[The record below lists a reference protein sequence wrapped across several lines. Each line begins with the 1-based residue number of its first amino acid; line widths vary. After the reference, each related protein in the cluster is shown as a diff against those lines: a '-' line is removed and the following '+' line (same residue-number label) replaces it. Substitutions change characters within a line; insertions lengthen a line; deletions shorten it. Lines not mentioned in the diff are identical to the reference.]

1 MRLGNEHLDAI
12 LDQSGQILETQH
24 VDLRRRDLSRSRSRS
39 STGSDRLTGLEAE
52 TSSSEDEEEATA
64 GSENDDGFGDEM
76 AAPDIGETGDWYDG
90 DASSLSRAGTIEP
103 EESTLALLPD
113 GPRLTSEGADSDDED
128 ESYSR
133 AAVDEMGSSSRMRSR
148 SSSPVGLDVTDDAMG
163 DPVLSPLTLLPPA
176 RSPEVSD
183 LIPQEAQGPAST
195 HTHLGGRNGIFD
207 IVAVVEIHKDD
218 LIKGD
223 GEVVEDVQPVDA
235 VKSSKGLSTLE
246 NVDLPDS
253 IDDATTGLAQESA
266 VSLMDDRP
274 DEKDRVGLLNGE
286 CSEGLS
292 MLENRDL
299 PDPMDNSTTVLP
311 EVPTISQMDE
321 EQDGDDQ
328 VQLPNGQIPEGLS
341 MLENEDLP
349 DPMDETTKVPP
360 ELSPTSQINGLSEGK
375 DGEDSPVGVSGDAT
389 LLEVD
394 EPLPQ
399 EDIAVPDYLKPYA
412 VAPVDWDPESVVKPP
427 LLLRGILRPYQQ
439 SGLEWLAS
447 LHTNHLNGILADEM
461 GLGFVLVPPLVWER
475 LLTS

>member
-1 MRLGNEHLDAI
+1 
-12 LDQSGQILETQH
+12 
-24 VDLRRRDLSRSRSRS
+24 
-39 STGSDRLTGLEAE
+39 
-52 TSSSEDEEEATA
+52 
-64 GSENDDGFGDEM
+64 
-76 AAPDIGETGDWYDG
+76 
-90 DASSLSRAGTIEP
+90 
-103 EESTLALLPD
+103 
-113 GPRLTSEGADSDDED
+113 
-128 ESYSR
+128 
-133 AAVDEMGSSSRMRSR
+133 
-148 SSSPVGLDVTDDAMG
+148 
-163 DPVLSPLTLLPPA
+163 
-176 RSPEVSD
+176 
-183 LIPQEAQGPAST
+183 
-195 HTHLGGRNGIFD
+195 
-207 IVAVVEIHKDD
+207 
-218 LIKGD
+218 
-223 GEVVEDVQPVDA
+223 
-235 VKSSKGLSTLE
+235 
-246 NVDLPDS
+246 
-253 IDDATTGLAQESA
+253 
-266 VSLMDDRP
+266 
-274 DEKDRVGLLNGE
+274 LNGKS
-286 CSEGLS
+286 SEGLS

-321 EQDGDDQ
+321 EQDGDDR

-375 DGEDSPVGVSGDAT
+375 DGDDSPVGVSGDAT

-461 GLGFVLVPPLVWER
+461 GLGFVLVPPSLVWER